1 MVEQNARRA
10 LAMSHR
16 GYVLDLGCNRFEG
29 EGRELLE
36 DPKVIELYLGRD
48 PRGVGGRRAP
58 RGHEAGA

>member
-1 MVEQNARRA
+1 
-10 LAMSHR
+10 MSHR

-29 EGRELLE
+29 AGPELLE